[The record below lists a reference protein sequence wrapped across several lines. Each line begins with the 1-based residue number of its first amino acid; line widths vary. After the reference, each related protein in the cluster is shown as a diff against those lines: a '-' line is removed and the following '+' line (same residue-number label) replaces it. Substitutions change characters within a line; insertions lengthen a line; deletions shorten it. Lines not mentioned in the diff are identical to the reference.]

1 MSNSIFEKDVE
12 EFVTNA
18 LQNGFCFVVENPKN
32 SAEIIAEIHC
42 SKHFPAAF
50 KHTIGNLTI
59 VVDQDFH
66 GQGVGKKLFS
76 YLLQEIEKNHSE
88 ILRVE
93 LMTRSSNKAGQ
104 RLYESLGFKFEGVM
118 KNRILNSEGQLEDD
132 LMMAWMNPNF
142 VRN

>member
-1 MSNSIFEKDVE
+1 MKDEVK
-12 EFVTNA
+12 TYA
-18 LQNGFCFVVENPKN
+18 P
-32 SAEIIAEIHC
+32 
-42 SKHFPAAF
+42 
-50 KHTIGNLTI
+50 GNLTI